1 VGGQA
6 VLEGVMMRSPRS
18 FVVVC
23 RRPDGSIVLKESPWR
38 SVWERVRFLR
48 WPLLRGGVVFW
59 EALTNGLSALSFAAE
74 QQVEA
79 EQEGDGAE
87 AEDGGGSS
95 KAAITGTIVLAMA
108 LAFLLFGALPHLLA
122 WGVGWLTGVDLGE
135 GKSLAF
141 HAIDGG
147 IKLLIF
153 LGYLWGISRMKEI
166 RRVFAYHGAEH
177 KAIYTFE
184 RGEEL
189 TVANARRHTT
199 FHPRCGTS
207 FLILVLMVSIG
218 VFTAVFSGPWMPVFF
233 PDHRVLNQAAYI
245 LVKLPLM
252 FPIAGL
258 SYEVLRLSGKRP
270 DSPWLRPIV
279 APGLWLQRITTREPT
294 DEMLEVALL
303 SLRKVLWRESQGSAA
318 GANGGAA
325 ARDDAQPEVFASADE
340 VTDLPLRWPLEPT
353 ATPAGGA
360 SCSQADAAPLVLS
373 AL

>member
-1 VGGQA
+1 MSPSAPAPAAPTLHVGGQA

-38 SVWERVRFLR
+38 PAWERLRFLR

-79 EQEGDGAE
+79 EQEGDATGDGASGPDRP
-87 AEDGGGSS
+87 AASR
-95 KAAITGTIVLAMA
+95 AAITGTIVLAMG

-122 WGVGWLTGVDLGE
+122 WGVGWLTGVDLNE

-147 IKLLIF
+147 IKLLLF
-153 LGYLWGISRMKEI
+153 LGYLWGISRMREI

-177 KAIYTFE
+177 KAIFTFE
-184 RGEEL
+184 RGEDL
-189 TVANARRHTT
+189 TVANARKYPT

-207 FLILVLMVSIG
+207 FLILVLMTSIA
-218 VFTAVFSGPWMPVFF
+218 VFTGVFSGPWMPVFF
-233 PDHRVLNQAAYI
+233 PDHRILNQAAYV

-270 DSPWLRPIV
+270 DSPWLRPII
-279 APGLWLQRITTREPT
+279 APGLWLQRITTREPS
-294 DEMLEVALL
+294 DDMLEVALL
-303 SLRKVLWRESQGSAA
+303 SLRKVLWREAQAA
-318 GANGGAA
+318 DGAA
-325 ARDDAQPEVFASADE
+325 ATLSGDGEPQVFGSADE
-340 VTDLPLRWPLEPT
+340 IAGLPLRWPQTHTQPQLP
-353 ATPAGGA
+353 
-360 SCSQADAAPLVLS
+360 S
-373 AL
+373 